1 MYCTLE
7 GRNVEVRKAKEMLG
21 GHNQEREELI
31 ESAMDLFTKERMK
44 NNESPR
50 RVTMYPD
57 EFPPVVKADSSEYLI
72 KELGLEKIED
82 SFLSSKDN
90 LFKLTQTDNI
100 QKAAEKLNDVFRDK
114 LIKVTECG
122 DSCILTIEN
131 KPNTRFKQINEI
143 YDGLKNPKTILNL
156 INRLV
161 NYHGIDINLISNVEL
176 SKSDW
181 KDVVNATTTKGFIK
195 DGKIYINSDNCTIDT
210 KVHELMHLFLG
221 GIRYID
227 PQLYFD
233 TINKISGNPELEV
246 RIREFSHRSD
256 SDALEEVLV
265 DEYSKYLTGQDSLI
279 NNLSEDIIYDL
290 NYNIHRMLDTMFM
303 GDYSSKI
310 VPDQDLPFMSMFKL
324 GKLLNSQYIYSNLFN
339 ASTMHRKTQNIKQEL
354 LKSGEIIK
362 EC

>member
-21 GHNQEREELI
+21 GNNQEREELI

-57 EFPPVVKADSSEYLI
+57 EFLPVVKADSSEYLT
-72 KELGLEKIED
+72 KELGLEKIDD
-82 SFLSSKDN
+82 SFLSSKEN
-90 LFKLTQTDNI
+90 LFKLTQTNNI
-100 QKAAEKLNDVFRDK
+100 QQAAEKLNDVFRDK

-131 KPNTRFKQINEI
+131 KPNIRFKQIDEV
-143 YDGLKNPKTILNL
+143 YDGLKSPKTILNL
-156 INRLV
+156 INRLID
-161 NYHGIDINLISNVEL
+161 YHGISINLISNAEL
-176 SKSDW
+176 SKDAW
-181 KDVVNATTTKGFIK
+181 KDVVNATNAKGFIK
-195 DGKIYINSDNCTIDT
+195 DGKIYINTDNCTIDT

-221 GIRYID
+221 GIRHID

-233 TINKISGNPELEV
+233 TITKISTSPEIE
-246 RIREFSHRSD
+246 IRLKEFPHRSD

-265 DEYSKYLTGQDSLI
+265 DEYSKYLTGQKSLI
-279 NNLSEDIIYDL
+279 DNLSEDIIYDL
-290 NYNIHRMLDTMFM
+290 NYNVHRMLDTMFM

-324 GKLLNSQYIYSNLFN
+324 GRLVNSQYIYSNLFN
-339 ASTMHRKTQNIKQEL
+339 ASIMHRKTQNIKQEL